1 MYLDRN
7 NEDDLKIINLMK
19 QDNVNDISIETAL
32 FWASKNGHLNV
43 VKYLESKGA
52 DIRADDDYAI
62 RWASHNGHL
71 NVVKYL
77 ESKSANIRAE
87 NDEAIRRAS
96 LNGHLDV
103 VKFLESKG
111 ADIRADNDCAIRWAS
126 FNDHLEVVKFLES
139 KGADIRAY
147 DDYAINWASFGGHL
161 EVTAHLLSRGADITK
176 IDKTKSDKIIK
187 YLYEN
192 GNFDCAIKLL
202 NYFGCENEKI
212 RKSLSKIQYN
222 RNNFI
227 VNIRNNYTDIV
238 ICTKN

>member
-1 MYLDRN
+1 MNDQ
-7 NEDDLKIINLMK
+7 KIIELLKLNGF
-19 QDNVNDISIETAL
+19 DIRTDANKAL
-32 FWASKNGHLNV
+32 LWASENGHL
-43 VKYLESKGA
+43 E
-52 DIRADDDYAI
+52 
-62 RWASHNGHL
+62 
-71 NVVKYL
+71 
-77 ESKSANIRAE
+77 
-87 NDEAIRRAS
+87 
-96 LNGHLDV
+96 V